1 GNFYLEEFSQAID
14 SSVDTLPDRNN
25 YVNYISPLGI
35 AVSPILSPDR
45 DVTGQLRVDDPSV
58 APPAGF
64 GQNVFKDRGALDR
77 VDFGG
82 PTASLITPRDNDAN
96 GLDENPADHDVT
108 IGGVPFPKFSIQ
120 LADGIDP
127 FEAQAGT
134 GIDDTTVTPNTV
146 TLTKD
151 GVLLVQGIDY
161 IFNYD
166 ATNDTIDLVPVA
178 GIWPV
183 GSTYVITLDNT
194 LTDATDTTAIRD
206 IAGNL

>member
-1 GNFYLEEFSQAID
+1 APTQLGAVPFARVVNNTIYGGGVGVGIQVTENASPTLLNNIVANLETGVSVDGTSGSTVLGGMLYQGNTTNTQGVGLGQSPLVLGPNDPLFVNAAAGHFYLEEFSQAID

-82 PTASLITPRDNDAN
+82 PTASL
-96 GLDENPADHDVT
+96 
-108 IGGVPFPKFSIQ
+108 
-120 LADGIDP
+120 
-127 FEAQAGT
+127 
-134 GIDDTTVTPNTV
+134 
-146 TLTKD
+146 
-151 GVLLVQGIDY
+151 
-161 IFNYD
+161 
-166 ATNDTIDLVPVA
+166 
-178 GIWPV
+178 
-183 GSTYVITLDNT
+183 
-194 LTDATDTTAIRD
+194 
-206 IAGNL
+206 